1 MKIQSLD
8 IVVNFYEED
17 DHVLLN
23 EDGSMNKELM
33 FREAAE
39 WLRKNL
45 GTISEDIE
53 TLNIED
59 EMEIEDPG
67 DSLSVFLN
75 WRMDDEDQE
84 G

>member
-1 MKIQSLD
+1 
-8 IVVNFYEED
+8 
-17 DHVLLN
+17 
-23 EDGSMNKELM
+23 MNKELM

>member
-1 MKIQSLD
+1 M
-8 IVVNFYEED
+8 VNFYEED

-67 DSLSVFLN
+67 DSLSVFLS